1 MDKTNTQIHATNI
14 NGLGASQVALSFL
27 QASSSL
33 GVLENSTVFLPK
45 DSIICNFNTDG
56 AKIKIY
62 KRFLPNSISRFIEC
76 FFSSFIFS
84 NVPTI
89 VLGDIPLRGIYNQIV
104 LVHQPNLVYPKINK
118 FSGRSFKFR
127 MNRFLFLINHKYA
140 KNIIVQT
147 GAIAEEMIKSYP
159 GIKDK
164 VVIIPQPVP
173 NWLSKDKV
181 TRSVNKSI
189 VNLFY
194 PSAFYPHKKHEFL
207 LKINEYCSKKNIQND
222 FEIWLTL
229 NDEEFEPFK
238 HIKFLKNLGRLSTRE
253 MNEYYKKTDALLFI
267 SSMESYGLPLIESL
281 TIDLPIIAVD
291 FNYSRWM
298 CENSVYYFEPY
309 NEKSFLKTI
318 NAFVSDYR
326 LGHKVDYTKVLDKF
340 PSSWENVVNSFYHLL
355 LNEDRQ
361 ENLN

>member
-1 MDKTNTQIHATNI
+1 MDKTKTQIHATNI
-14 NGLGASQVALSFL
+14 NGLGASQVVLSFL
-27 QASSSL
+27 QASSTL
-33 GVLENSTVFLPK
+33 GVLESSTVFLPK
-45 DSIICNFNTDG
+45 DSVICNFDTDSHG
-56 AKIKIY
+56 AKIKIF
-62 KRFLPNSISRFIEC
+62 KRFLPNSISRFVEC

-89 VLGDIPLRGIYNQIV
+89 VLGDIPLRGIYNQVV
-104 LVHQPNLVYPKINK
+104 LVHQSNLVYPKINK

-127 MNRFLFLINHKYA
+127 MNRFLFLINHKFA

-147 GAIAEEMIKSYP
+147 GAMAEEMIKSYP
-159 GIKDK
+159 SIKDK
-164 VVIIPQPVP
+164 VIVIPQPVP
-173 NWLSKDKV
+173 NWLSKEKV
-181 TRSVNKSI
+181 IGSINKSK

-207 LKINEYCSKKNIQND
+207 LKINEFCSKKNIQID

-238 HIKFLKNLGRLSTRE
+238 HISFLKNLGRLNTRE

-281 TIDLPIIAVD
+281 TIDLPIIVAD
-291 FNYSRWM
+291 FTYSRWM

-318 NAFVSDYR
+318 NDFVSDYR
-326 LGHKVDYTKVLDKF
+326 LGNKVDYTKVLEKF
-340 PSSWENVVNSFYHLL
+340 PISWENVVSSFYHLL
-355 LNEDRQ
+355 
-361 ENLN
+361 